1 MAAQEASFEVLNG
14 ASPGVESEMM
24 FCSLAILEI
33 KPHQAVACNFEWNLV
48 KKDDME
54 AAFRFFW
61 LLKNYSLAGD
71 WRFALSCWVVTGLSW
86 KSAISDQ
93 FSKMNGLEPSP
104 E

>member
-33 KPHQAVACNFEWNLV
+33 EWNLV

>member
-54 AAFRFFW
+54 AAFRFF
-61 LLKNYSLAGD
+61 
-71 WRFALSCWVVTGLSW
+71 
-86 KSAISDQ
+86 
-93 FSKMNGLEPSP
+93 
-104 E
+104 